1 LVAELDVPGEYFAD
15 RSEGTLYW
23 KPPSLSQLLGASR
36 LEASQAAGA
45 AGVVSLL
52 PHVVSIVNA
61 SDITFSGIALL
72 HARGNG
78 VDAVHS
84 RGLALSDCVL
94 ANHGNLAVKPPII
107 ICNPRKPAQATFATI
122 ISFKAWE
129 IGRERCKTRL
139 LNTRICKIP
148 VHPSMQPAM
157 HEISMHALIQ
167 KFRSRASDNYTE
179 WGLYVE
185 SLYSSLLGRFPN
197 LSELTHVF
205 SLPVL
210 GDEKLLMHSPSRYYD

>member
-1 LVAELDVPGEYFAD
+1 MVAELDVPGEYFAD

-94 ANHGNLAVKPPII
+94 ANHGNLAVNFTNCTHSEVTD
-107 ICNPRKPAQATFATI
+107 CN
-122 ISFKAWE
+122 ISDTGDGGGKTST
-129 IGRERCKTRL
+129 ER
-139 LNTRICKIP
+139 
-148 VHPSMQPAM
+148 
-157 HEISMHALIQ
+157 
-167 KFRSRASDNYTE
+167 F
-179 WGLYVE
+179 YVQ
-185 SLYSSLLGRFPN
+185 
-197 LSELTHVF
+197 TAH
-205 SLPVL
+205 
-210 GDEKLLMHSPSRYYD
+210 YYL